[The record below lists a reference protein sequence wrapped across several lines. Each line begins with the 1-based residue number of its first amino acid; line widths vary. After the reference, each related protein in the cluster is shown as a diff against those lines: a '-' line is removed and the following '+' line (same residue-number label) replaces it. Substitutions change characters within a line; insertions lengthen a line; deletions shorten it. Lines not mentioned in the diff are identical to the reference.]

1 MGKVPIID
9 AGLPAV
15 THIGM
20 VRMFSPAVLPVCFFC
35 SCMRHA
41 VFGVL
46 NQLLL
51 SRIPTW
57 GWETCEQVVTARLSM
72 FAHGMRLFLLTSV
85 RI

>member
-1 MGKVPIID
+1 MVGKVPIID

-20 VRMFSPAVLPVCFFC
+20 VRMFSPAVLQVFFC
-35 SCMRHA
+35 SCMRHV

-51 SRIPTW
+51 SRIA
-57 GWETCEQVVTARLSM
+57 GAR
-72 FAHGMRLFLLTSV
+72 G
-85 RI
+85 